1 MTTQRTVFSALI
13 ILFLFSGCSIIH
25 KVFRKQEPPAPQKQ
39 ACLCG
44 ARRQVVRKPIP
55 KQQLNTGGPP
65 AKIIKHH
72 HTYVYEAVHAAG
84 TQQFVITDMPV
95 FVKPPER
102 AVRLRLRRP
111 PAVTSESIPMHKP
124 VLAAKSKKGNAITKA
139 TQKDI
144 KTVTVLFRL
153 NSSAISPDASRKLRR
168 FVTYYIGLLKD
179 NRKVGTQHSR
189 LGTQHSRLGTHD
201 LVVDVTGY
209 TCWLGSK
216 KYNQS
221 LALKRAKAVAS
232 RLRKAGVTIR
242 SVTGKGKCCYI
253 DRKDPAPN
261 RRADVTVSSV
271 SEGILHH

>member
-1 MTTQRTVFSALI
+1 
-13 ILFLFSGCSIIH
+13 
-25 KVFRKQEPPAPQKQ
+25 
-39 ACLCG
+39 
-44 ARRQVVRKPIP
+44 
-55 KQQLNTGGPP
+55 
-65 AKIIKHH
+65 
-72 HTYVYEAVHAAG
+72 
-84 TQQFVITDMPV
+84 MPV

-102 AVRLRLRRP
+102 AVRLRIRRP
-111 PAVTSESIPMHKP
+111 PAVASEPIPMHKP
-124 VLAAKSKKGNAITKA
+124 VLAANGKEGDDIAQPGAQPGKKEKPAKQSTKA
-139 TQKDI
+139 I
-144 KTVTVLFRL
+144 KPKPDTKSTKAMQVEKAIKKVTVLFRL

-189 LGTQHSRLGTHD
+189 LGTHD
-201 LVVDVTGY
+201 LFVDVTGY